1 MLFDRRAELNV
12 LIRLALIDNVLHPKE
27 AGLIRVIGRANDVPL
42 AEIEEM
48 IQNPEPEMDLHA
60 MTEEEKFEHLF
71 YLVLLMKADGRVL
84 TTEIEFCEAIAGK
97 LDYKPGVIGAL
108 SSHIYS
114 DPGIQVDHTFL
125 MQKMEAYRKH

>member
-12 LIRLALIDNVLHPKE
+12 LIRLALVDNVLHPKE
-27 AGLIRVIGRANDVPL
+27 AGLIRVIGRANDIPL
-42 AEIEEM
+42 AVIEEM

-84 TTEIEFCEAIAGK
+84 TTEIEFCEAIADK
-97 LDYKPGVIGAL
+97 LNYKSGVIGAL
-108 SSHIYS
+108 SAHIYS
-114 DPGIQVDHTFL
+114 DPGIQFDHAFL
-125 MQKMEAYRKH
+125 QQKMEAYRKR